1 MPFLI
6 PLTYFFLLPHS
17 SAFLFPVTPTV
28 QDNYFTPPPAL
39 SALPYT
45 PLAEEDE
52 EGEEEGTYAPGP
64 TKGVHLTVADKVRL
78 VKPLLFKYMLPL
90 CTYSITLSSAPSL
103 TDSMPHSV
111 CVYLVSL

>member
-28 QDNYFTPPPAL
+28 HDDYFTPPPAL

-45 PLAEEDE
+45 PLGAADDDE

-78 VKPLLFKYMLPL
+78 VSPLLLKYMLPL
-90 CTYSITLSSAPSL
+90 CESSITHTFIATLN
-103 TDSMPHSV
+103 
-111 CVYLVSL
+111 